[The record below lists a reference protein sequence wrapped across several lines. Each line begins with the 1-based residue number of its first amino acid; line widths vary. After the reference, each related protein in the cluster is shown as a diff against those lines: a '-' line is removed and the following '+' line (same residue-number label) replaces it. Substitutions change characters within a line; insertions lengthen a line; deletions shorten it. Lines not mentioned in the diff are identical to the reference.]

1 MGIGRRIKEARLRQ
15 RLTQEE
21 LGRRL
26 GITKGAVANYEN
38 DTSHPKETVLY
49 RIFQVLSVDANFLFQ
64 DVMPAESSQKA
75 SPFPLFS
82 EAELS
87 HLEQY
92 RRLSDYSRE
101 TIDYLMQRELYQEAA
116 RPAIAA
122 HSAGQIAGRSAVA
135 AVPASA
141 TLFASA
147 SAADDDDSVSAKQT
161 ETKATGTEILQLYPY
176 LNMAA
181 SAGTSTYIDDLP
193 QEQIEAPFCRRAD
206 FIIGVSG
213 DSMKPLYQSG
223 DLLYVERT
231 DQLSEGEIGIFSK
244 DDGLYVKKAGK
255 DRLIS
260 INPDFPDITAD
271 SDVIRVVG
279 RVLGRVV
286 R

>member
-101 TIDYLMQRELYQEAA
+101 TIDYLMQRELLQEAA
-116 RPAIAA
+116 QPAVL
-122 HSAGQIAGRSAVA
+122 SAGQIAGRSAAA

-141 TLFASA
+141 ALPASA
-147 SAADDDDSVSAKQT
+147 SAAADDNSVSAEQRE
-161 ETKATGTEILQLYPY
+161 ETAADTKILQLYPY

-279 RVLGRVV
+279 RVLGRVA